1 MRSIIFIL
9 AMFGMLML
17 QPNVSSAENYIECL
31 TRCNADKSS
40 SDANC
45 PPPPGDEARAQCLKE
60 NQDAMKPC
68 IDSCQQAAAG
78 ATAPKDRPMDTPKDI
93 PDTPKEN

>member
-1 MRSIIFIL
+1 MF
-9 AMFGMLML
+9 AMFGMLLL
-17 QPNVSSAENYIECL
+17 QPGVSSAENYIECL
-31 TRCNADKSS
+31 TRCTADKTS

-45 PPPPGDEARAQCLKE
+45 PPLGNETRAQCLQE